1 MSTAPTPSTGVRAM
15 GINPRVTEIDER
27 IIDVLRHRIGKD
39 ERAAKPHDWFTAT
52 VLALRDKVIDQ
63 WMDSTHRTYEA
74 AGKRVYYLS
83 LEFLIGRLLRDALS
97 NMGLTREMEAALRA
111 HGLDLAALEE
121 LEPDAALG
129 NGGLGRLAACFME
142 SLASLG
148 IPAYGVCSLDAIALQ
163 VVDEALCDQAFA
175 IVTDARRREVYAAT
189 YDAAGLRLTGP
200 DVLPARELSAAT
212 RQGPVF
218 GIGGAL
224 YADEFTDVRAPEF
237 VSAAWLGRVVV
248 EHPDRVTDTTPLYLR
263 RPDAVENASRKR
275 VTPA

>member
-1 MSTAPTPSTGVRAM
+1 MKLLAFDTSSAAITAAVLIAGEIRADVTRIGATSHGELLAPTIAQALNDAGLAPGDLDAIAVGVGPGPFTGL
-15 GINPRVTEIDER
+15 RVGL
-27 IIDVLRHRIGKD
+27 V
-39 ERAAKPHDWFTAT
+39 TAR
-52 VLALRDKVIDQ
+52 VMA
-63 WMDSTHRTYEA
+63 EA
-74 AGKRVYYLS
+74 
-83 LEFLIGRLLRDALS
+83 
-97 NMGLTREMEAALRA
+97 
-111 HGLDLAALEE
+111 
-121 LEPDAALG
+121 
-129 NGGLGRLAACFME
+129 
-142 SLASLG
+142 LG